1 MNIYPRPLFMWN
13 APHIN
18 CSDGKGRDKNLNVQ
32 GICEEFSKK
41 VLSRCKIT
49 INFAYNKPQKPTY
62 MDENTRNIITTIA
75 TIIAIVC
82 AVLNCIVTAIS
93 LCADN

>member
-1 MNIYPRPLFMWN
+1 
-13 APHIN
+13 
-18 CSDGKGRDKNLNVQ
+18 
-32 GICEEFSKK
+32 
-41 VLSRCKIT
+41 
-49 INFAYNKPQKPTY
+49 